1 MKNGTAPDQKWL
13 KPDLTIFIGLREI
26 SGYYTNLSR
35 GLRDLGYRVIFVGG
49 GLHPFRYGSDAE
61 RAALPLIPR
70 IYENLLMARRD
81 AKKLRSI
88 QLPLL
93 NILIEIQQMIMFIW
107 SLFTCH
113 VYIFGFAHTF
123 IKGGHDL
130 AILKWLSKRVIVNMG
145 HGSEGR
151 PPYLNGSLRRSDGS
165 WGKLARL
172 RKQTKS
178 IARRAKRIE
187 RYASLVVAS
196 PYTSQFLTLPAID
209 FFAIGQPV
217 KPPTSSTGPNRKQ
230 GDSIKIFHAPS
241 KPIAKGSI
249 EIKQIIT
256 VLETEGL
263 DIEFVEVTKRPNA
276 EVLARL
282 QQCDLVVDQ
291 LYSDSTMT
299 GIAYEAAEL
308 AKPTIVSGYGLHDVA
323 VHSSAMAAP
332 PTIKCT
338 PETFENT
345 LRFYIENQ
353 SARIIAGQKAQDF
366 VRSHW
371 SQESVAAKYK
381 RLISFSIEPEWIFN
395 PLDIQYIFGCAI
407 KTSDLQNILDQ
418 YISKFSAVGLE
429 LGHRPD
435 LEEKLLQMANPH
447 HSPAHSTSEGRP
459 NVRSSM

>member
-1 MKNGTAPDQKWL
+1 MKPSPSSAPDQKWL

-107 SLFTCH
+107 SLFTCD
-113 VYIFGFAHTF
+113 VYIFGYAHTF

-151 PPYLNGSLRRSDGS
+151 PPYLDGSLRRSDGS
-165 WGKLARL
+165 WGELMRLHKL
-172 RKQTKS
+172 TKFVS
-178 IARRAKRIE
+178 RRAKRIE
-187 RYASLVVAS
+187 RLASVIVAS
-196 PYTSQFLTLPAID
+196 PYTSQFLSVPAID
-209 FFAIGQPV
+209 FFALGIPV
-217 KPPTSSTGPNRKQ
+217 KPPITFPNPE
-230 GDSIKIFHAPS
+230 SLENNYIKIFHAPS

-256 VLETEGL
+256 VLGREGL
-263 DIEFVEVTKRPNA
+263 DIEFVEVTNRPNA

-323 VHSSAMAAP
+323 VHSSSMAAP

-345 LRFYIENQ
+345 I
-353 SARIIAGQKAQDF
+353 
-366 VRSHW
+366 
-371 SQESVAAKYK
+371 
-381 RLISFSIEPEWIFN
+381 
-395 PLDIQYIFGCAI
+395 
-407 KTSDLQNILDQ
+407 
-418 YISKFSAVGLE
+418 
-429 LGHRPD
+429 
-435 LEEKLLQMANPH
+435 
-447 HSPAHSTSEGRP
+447 
-459 NVRSSM
+459 

>member
-1 MKNGTAPDQKWL
+1 MRLHK
-13 KPDLTIFIGLREI
+13 LTK
-26 SGYYTNLSR
+26 
-35 GLRDLGYRVIFVGG
+35 FV
-49 GLHPFRYGSDAE
+49 S
-61 RAALPLIPR
+61 
-70 IYENLLMARRD
+70 
-81 AKKLRSI
+81 
-88 QLPLL
+88 
-93 NILIEIQQMIMFIW
+93 
-107 SLFTCH
+107 
-113 VYIFGFAHTF
+113 
-123 IKGGHDL
+123 
-130 AILKWLSKRVIVNMG
+130 
-145 HGSEGR
+145 
-151 PPYLNGSLRRSDGS
+151 
-165 WGKLARL
+165 
-172 RKQTKS
+172 
-178 IARRAKRIE
+178 RRAKRIE
-187 RYASLVVAS
+187 RLASVIVAS
-196 PYTSQFLTLPAID
+196 PYTSQFLSVPAID
-209 FFAIGQPV
+209 FFALGIPV
-217 KPPTSSTGPNRKQ
+217 KPPITFPNPE
-230 GDSIKIFHAPS
+230 SLENNYIKIFHAPS

-256 VLETEGL
+256 VLGREGL
-263 DIEFVEVTKRPNA
+263 DIEFVEVTNRPNA

-353 SARIIAGQKAQDF
+353 SARIKAGQKAQDF

-381 RLISFSIEPEWIFN
+381 KLISFSIEPEWIFN

-407 KTSDLQNILDQ
+407 KTSDLQNLLDQ